1 MLEECG
7 TVKCAEAL
15 VSGFLRDVA
24 AREAGRS
31 SGSLGVGWKRSG
43 CAIWASSVSYGKNE
57 AFGRPGDENQ
67 LYHPC

>member
-15 VSGFLRDVA
+15 VSGFLKEVA
-24 AREAGRS
+24 ANEAERS
-31 SGSLGVGWKRSG
+31 SGSLGVGLKRSG

-57 AFGRPGDENQ
+57 ALGRPADGN
-67 LYHPC
+67 